1 MLVFDSLLI
10 SLSSLLLEF
19 DLHGPFGM
27 FHNGSLDLDFGRG
40 YRWAAAECVLP
51 RPKFVDFVELEDVAD
66 LHVFE
71 VGHSEDVP
79 GCKDVFFAHEGGYDV
94 L

>member
-1 MLVFDSLLI
+1 MLVFNSLLVT
-10 SLSSLLLEF
+10 LSSLLLEF

-27 FHNGSLDLDFGRG
+27 FHNGSLDLDVGRG
-40 YRWAAAECVLP
+40 YRWATAEGVLA
-51 RPKFVDFVELEDVAD
+51 RTEFVDFVELEDVTD

-71 VGHSEDVP
+71 VGDSEDVP